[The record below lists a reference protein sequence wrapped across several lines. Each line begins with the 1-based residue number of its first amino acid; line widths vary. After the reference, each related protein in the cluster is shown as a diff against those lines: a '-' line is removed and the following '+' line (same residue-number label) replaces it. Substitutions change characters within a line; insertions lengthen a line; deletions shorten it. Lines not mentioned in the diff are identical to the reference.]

1 MVKVDAH
8 VHVFDRVSDAF
19 PREVSGLAPA
29 ERTATVED
37 LLHEMD
43 AAGVAR
49 AVLIQMGGVKP
60 EHHRYVAKAV
70 QRWPDRFVAAGLVDL
85 ADTDPASRLDELV
98 QTTGIVGIRLMGALG
113 RADTVRVEDLTGYA
127 AFRCASQLGL
137 NVNLY
142 CRGDQ
147 IANIGMLV
155 HAFPDV
161 VVSLDHLGICPLTSF
176 VADQWRR
183 PRFEDEPIPPATYS
197 QITDLARYPNVY
209 VKVSGEYAFSRRSYP
224 YGDLRPMVESIYR
237 AYGARRMMWCSDSP
251 WIREEPG
258 YQMQLALLDIHL
270 PLLDE
275 TEKML
280 IAGGNA
286 NKVWFGR

>member
-1 MVKVDAH
+1 MKRVDAH
-8 VHVFDRVSDAF
+8 VHVFDRVSDTF

-29 ERTATVED
+29 ERAATVEE

-70 QRWPDRFVAAGLVDL
+70 QRWPDRFVAVGLVDV
-85 ADTDPASRLDELV
+85 ADTDPASRLNELV
-98 QTTGIVGIRLMGALG
+98 QTAGIAGIRVMGTLG
-113 RADTVRVEDLTGYA
+113 RSGTVRVEDLTAYA
-127 AFRCASQLGL
+127 VFRCASQLGL

-142 CRGDQ
+142 CGGDQ

-155 HAFPDV
+155 AAFPDV

-176 VADQWRR
+176 VPDLWRR
-183 PRFEDEPIPPATYS
+183 PHFDEEVIPPAAYS

-209 VKVSGEYAFSRRSYP
+209 VKVSGEYAFSKESYP
-224 YGDLRPMVESIYR
+224 YGDLRPMVESIYH
-237 AYGARRMMWCSDSP
+237 AYGAGRMMWCSDSP
-251 WIREEPG
+251 WILEEPG
-258 YQMQLALLDIHL
+258 YQRQLALLDIHL

-275 TEKML
+275 IERML
-280 IAGGNA
+280 VAGGNA
-286 NKVWFGR
+286 SKVWFGR